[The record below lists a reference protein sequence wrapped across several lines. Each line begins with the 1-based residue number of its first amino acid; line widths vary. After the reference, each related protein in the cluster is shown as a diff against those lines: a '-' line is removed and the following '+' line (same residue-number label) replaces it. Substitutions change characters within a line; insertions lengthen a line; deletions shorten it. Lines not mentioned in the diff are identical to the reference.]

1 MNAPWAVLWIM
12 MLAGGEPEVGQTATS
27 PAKEA
32 SALAL
37 HKVEIVIGGPEPS
50 RHDMEDAI
58 RSLLG
63 SDSGVSW
70 SAREMFPSDVSLSDP
85 KIDGVTQIWIDVA
98 DASRV
103 RIVVPLHEPEGER
116 SVRTVD
122 APAPGEEGREPV
134 LRETAAQIVSATVRA
149 LQGEGPPSSPR
160 VLPLP
165 PSSSAGTRDT
175 VIRQRAAASPPAAE
189 FGKTRPRRY
198 SLVAS
203 GGIHSAPYG
212 LADTNAA
219 LPSSQGILDSRLGPA
234 ISMSIRRA
242 GKHAAFEARLAW
254 ETSQSSN
261 DFKIGLDTQMYSAT
275 LAAFLTGDLGPVTFS
290 LGAEA
295 GVVLMR
301 QVTSEWSCCSDYP
314 RESLVLPGQLGTT
327 WSTGP
332 MFGPILQ
339 TSVHLGTL
347 RRAFAQVDASVPVIV
362 MRVNNSD
369 GTSSW
374 QPAGRVRVM
383 MGLGYAF

>member
-32 SALAL
+32 SALAS
-37 HKVEIVIGGPEPS
+37 HKVEIVLGGPEPS
-50 RHDMEDAI
+50 RHDMEEAI

-63 SDSGVSW
+63 SDSDVSW
-70 SAREMFPSDVSLSDP
+70 SARETFPSDVLLSDP

-103 RIVVPLHEPEGER
+103 RIVVALHEPKGKTL
-116 SVRTVD
+116 VRTVD

-149 LQGEGPPSSPR
+149 LQGEGTPSSPR
-160 VLPLP
+160 VLPPPP
-165 PSSSAGTRDT
+165 PSSGAGDT
-175 VIRQRAAASPPAAE
+175 VIRQRAPASPPAAE
-189 FGKTRPRRY
+189 SGKTRPRRY

-212 LADTNAA
+212 LADTNAII
-219 LPSSQGILDSRLGPA
+219 PSSQGILDSRLGPA
-234 ISMSIRRA
+234 IALSIRRA

-254 ETSQSSN
+254 ETSQTSN
-261 DFKIGLDTQMYSAT
+261 EFKIALDTQMYGGT
-275 LAAFLTGDLGPVTFS
+275 LAAFLTGDFGPVTFS

-301 QVTSEWSCCSDYP
+301 QVTSEWSSTAT
-314 RESLVLPGQLGTT
+314 SLYLPGQLGTT

-347 RRAFAQVDASVPVIV
+347 GRAFAQVDASVPVIV

-374 QPAGRVRVM
+374 QAAGRVRVM
-383 MGLGYAF
+383 MGLGFAF